1 MAKQTIDYSEVDI
14 RTLPKAER
22 PKPSTGQSG
31 PEVEVPY
38 EDLSSRKAYIVRRLN
53 GTGTGTREVVP
64 VKALVEVYI
73 KEIDTEEDPV
83 RAALLIRND
92 MRALVCS
99 GWVERVAEY
108 TDSTGSTY
116 AVRGRYSIT
125 EKGRKRL
132 KRASIASA
140 TTPPAQHGVP
150 RLPTLRTPLPR
161 G

>member
-92 MRALVCS
+92 MRALVTS
-99 GWVERVAEY
+99 GWVERVDEKVVDEQ
-108 TDSTGSTY
+108 TIK
-116 AVRGRYSIT
+116 VRGHYRIT
-125 EKGRKRL
+125 ERGRKRL
-132 KRASIASA
+132 KRVTA
-140 TTPPAQHGVP
+140 T
-150 RLPTLRTPLPR
+150 
-161 G
+161 